1 MKTIETFRAYVMIT
15 LASAVY
21 AVGIALFLDPN
32 NLAPGGV
39 SGLAIIISRLLP
51 LEVGTLM
58 FLLNVPIF
66 IFGLWKLGGRL
77 IIRSIYCQAVSSVMI
92 NYLSAHFDVITEDK
106 LLAALS
112 GAALMGFG
120 IGVVMKQDATTGGMD
135 IVVKIIRKK
144 LPYLKT
150 NSLFLITDI
159 CVVALSAVVFRDI
172 EVALYAAVA
181 VVMDSI
187 VLDIVLYG
195 RDEAKLLYII
205 SDYSERIAARILK
218 DVDLGLTFVEGKGG
232 YSGADKKV
240 ILVVMHKPL
249 LPKVEEIVRQE
260 DPAAFMIV
268 TNASEIYGEGYKD
281 IFSEKL

>member
-1 MKTIETFRAYVMIT
+1 MIT